1 MATFKV
7 DWKFGINL
15 VLETVKIKIFQI
27 KYVKTFPF
35 FSLLKQQMQSNVPE
49 LNFLKESD
57 ALKLM

>member
-15 VLETVKIKIFQI
+15 VLKTVKIKIVQI

-35 FSLLKQQMQSNVPE
+35 FPS
-49 LNFLKESD
+49 
-57 ALKLM
+57 